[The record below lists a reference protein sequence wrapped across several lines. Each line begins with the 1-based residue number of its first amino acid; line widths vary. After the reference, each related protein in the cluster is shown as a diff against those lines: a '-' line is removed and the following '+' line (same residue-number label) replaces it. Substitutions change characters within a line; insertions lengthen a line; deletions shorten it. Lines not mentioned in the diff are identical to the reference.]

1 MKGSILAV
9 LKLASETPELAKEL
23 LDLAAK
29 HDFEFSDEVSDEVLE
44 TVAGGSDL
52 GAS

>member
-1 MKGSILAV
+1 MKGTILDF
-9 LKLASETPELAKEL
+9 LKLACETPELAKEL

-29 HDFEFSDEVSDEVLE
+29 HDFEFSDEVSDEDLE
-44 TVAGGSDL
+44 PVAGGSDL